1 MDYIW
6 TPWRYQYMKQAES
19 NKLPECIFCDAANRK
34 DDHETLVA
42 YRGKKVFIILNRY
55 PYTSGHVMIVPY
67 AHVGDLASADPEALA
82 EMMHLAQRVEGAF
95 RANYKPDGMNVGMNI
110 GRAGGAGV
118 VGHIHLHV
126 LPALVRRFQFH
137 DRRRRNARASR
148 RPQHDVH
155 SSSRISHV
163 RPRRIPVNL
172 ALTEDQ
178 QLLQKSVREF
188 AESEVKP
195 LARENDET
203 GKFPRELF
211 RKAAELGLTGVAI
224 PESEGG
230 AGFDHVSYTIVIEEI
245 SRACASTGVILSVQ
259 NSLYCD
265 PIHRLGT
272 VEQKQKFLLP
282 FARGEKIGC
291 YALTE
296 PQAGSNAA
304 ALQTKAVKQGDKYII
319 NGTKA
324 WITNGGAADAAIVYV
339 NTDPPKGEKGITA
352 LIVEKGTPGFKV
364 GKEEKKL
371 GINATAC
378 SELVFTDCEVPES
391 NRIGS
396 EGEGYKVALST
407 LDGGRIG
414 IAAQA
419 CGIAQGAFEAA
430 LEYSKQR
437 MAFGHPI
444 SQFQAIQ
451 FMLADMSTEL
461 DAARLLIRKAA
472 WKQDTGARF
481 SMDAAIAK
489 LFASEMSTRVTHK
502 AIQIHGGNGYSR
514 EYPVERNY
522 RDARIT
528 EIYEGTSE
536 IQRLVISSWVLK
548 Q

>member
-1 MDYIW
+1 
-6 TPWRYQYMKQAES
+6 
-19 NKLPECIFCDAANRK
+19 
-34 DDHETLVA
+34 
-42 YRGKKVFIILNRY
+42 
-55 PYTSGHVMIVPY
+55 
-67 AHVGDLASADPEALA
+67 
-82 EMMHLAQRVEGAF
+82 
-95 RANYKPDGMNVGMNI
+95 MN
-110 GRAGGAGV
+110 
-118 VGHIHLHV
+118 LE
-126 LPALVRRFQFH
+126 
-137 DRRRRNARASR
+137 
-148 RPQHDVH
+148 
-155 SSSRISHV
+155 
-163 RPRRIPVNL
+163 
-172 ALTEDQ
+172 LTEEQ
-178 QLLQKSVREF
+178 ELLRKSVREF

-195 LARENDET
+195 LAKEHDEK
-203 GKFPRELF
+203 GHFPHALF
-211 RKAAELGLTGVAI
+211 KKAGELGLTGIAF

-230 AGFDHVSYTIVIEEI
+230 AGFDHVAYSIVIEEI
-245 SRACASTGVILSVQ
+245 SQCCASTGVILSVQ

-265 PIHRLGT
+265 PVHRYGT
-272 VEQKQKFLLP
+272 EEQKKKFLLP
-282 FARGEKIGC
+282 YTRGEKIGC

-304 ALQTKAVKQGDKYII
+304 ALQTKALKKGDSYVI

-339 NTDPPKGEKGITA
+339 NTEPAKGEKGITA
-352 LIVEKGTPGFKV
+352 LVVEKGTPGFKT

-378 SELVFTDCEVPES
+378 CELVFTDCEVPAT
-391 NRIGS
+391 NRIGN

-419 CGIAQGAFEAA
+419 TGIAQGAFEAA
-430 LEYSKQR
+430 LKYSQER
-437 MAFGHPI
+437 LAFGHPI

-451 FMLADMSTEL
+451 FMLADMSTEI

-472 WKQDTGARF
+472 WKQDTGSRF
-481 SMDAAIAK
+481 TMEAAIAK
-489 LFASEMSTRVTHK
+489 LFASEIATSVTHK

-536 IQRLVISSWVLK
+536 IQRLVIAGWSLK
-548 Q
+548 S

>member
-1 MDYIW
+1 
-6 TPWRYQYMKQAES
+6 
-19 NKLPECIFCDAANRK
+19 
-34 DDHETLVA
+34 
-42 YRGKKVFIILNRY
+42 
-55 PYTSGHVMIVPY
+55 
-67 AHVGDLASADPEALA
+67 
-82 EMMHLAQRVEGAF
+82 
-95 RANYKPDGMNVGMNI
+95 MN
-110 GRAGGAGV
+110 
-118 VGHIHLHV
+118 LE
-126 LPALVRRFQFH
+126 
-137 DRRRRNARASR
+137 
-148 RPQHDVH
+148 
-155 SSSRISHV
+155 
-163 RPRRIPVNL
+163 
-172 ALTEDQ
+172 LTEEQ
-178 QLLQKSVREF
+178 KLLQKTVREF

-195 LARENDET
+195 LAKELDET
-203 GKFPRELF
+203 GRFPRETF
-211 RKAAELGLTGVAI
+211 KKAAELGLTGIAF
-224 PESEGG
+224 PEHEGG
-230 AGFDHVSYTIVIEEI
+230 AGFDHIAYSIVIEEI
-245 SRACASTGVILSVQ
+245 SRCCASTGVILSVQ

-265 PIHRLGT
+265 PIHRFGT
-272 VEQKQKFLLP
+272 EEQKRKFLLP

-304 ALQTKAVKQGDKYII
+304 ALQTKGVKKGDKYII

-352 LIVEKGTPGFKV
+352 IVVEKGTPGFKA

-378 SELVFTDCEVPES
+378 CELIFTDCEVPAA
-391 NRIGS
+391 NRIGN
-396 EGEGYKVALST
+396 EGEGYRVALST

-419 CGIAQGAFEAA
+419 TGIAQGAFEAA
-430 LEYSKQR
+430 LAWSQQR

-451 FMLADMSTEL
+451 FMLADMSTEI
-461 DAARLLIRKAA
+461 DAARLLVRKAA
-472 WKQDTGARF
+472 WKQDNGARF

-489 LFASEMSTRVTHK
+489 LFASEMATRVTHK
-502 AIQIHGGNGYSR
+502 AIQIHGGYGYSR
-514 EYPVERNY
+514 EYPVERAY

-548 Q
+548 SQSA